1 MDVIVVV
8 AVLAFFAIAA
18 GYVVF
23 CERSV
28 GSGDSPSGGL
38 RRSAG
43 S

>member
-1 MDVIVVV
+1 MDVIVVL
-8 AVLAFFAIAA
+8 AVLAFFAVAV

-23 CERSV
+23 CERSI

-38 RRSAG
+38 GRSAG

>member
-8 AVLAFFAIAA
+8 AVLAFFAAA
-18 GYVVF
+18 VGYVVF
-23 CERSV
+23 CEKAV

-38 RRSAG
+38 GRSTG